1 MGPPGSSLCEEYLSI
16 LEALC
21 AYLGVPLAPEKKEGS
36 AQILTFL
43 GIIID
48 TLRGELRLPADKL
61 QRLLDSVTTWLSKHT
76 CTKRELESLIGT
88 LQHACKVIRPGRSFL
103 RRTIALLSI
112 AKQKHHH
119 IRLNAEFRSDMLWW
133 KLFAEK
139 WNGISL
145 IIPSCPSDVTI
156 TSDASGTW
164 GCGAW
169 CDKLWFQLKW
179 DSVTTQKH
187 IAVKELIPIL
197 IAAFIWGPLWH
208 GKRVTS
214 NCDNSAV
221 VAVLNSRY
229 SRETHLMQL
238 LRCLFFVEASYQ
250 FYLSASHIPGRLN
263 DCADDLSRNRLS
275 AFQAKMPDAQPYS
288 IPIPSSLLQWLLQP
302 KETWTSPS
310 WIQQFTTFLKKV

>member
-1 MGPPGSSLCEEYLSI
+1 MAKIDIKSAYRLIPVHPDDRKYLGMRWNGNLYIDAMLPFGLRSAPKIFTALADALEWGIAQKGVDHIFHYLDDFLVMGPPGSSLCEEYLSI

-21 AYLGVPLAPEKKEGS
+21 ALLGVPLAPEKREGP
-36 AQILTFL
+36 APILTFL
-43 GIIID
+43 GIVID
-48 TLRGELRLPADKL
+48 TLRGELRLPAEKL
-61 QRLLDSVTTWLSKHT
+61 RRLLESVTTWLSKHT

-145 IIPSCPSDVTI
+145 IIPSCPSDVTL

-169 CDKLWFQLKW
+169 CDKLWFQLEW
-179 DSVTTQKH
+179 DNDTIQKH

-197 IAAFIWGPLWH
+197 VAAFIWGPLWH

-229 SRETHLMQL
+229 SREKHLMQL
-238 LRCLFFVEASYQ
+238 LR
-250 FYLSASHIPGRLN
+250 
-263 DCADDLSRNRLS
+263 
-275 AFQAKMPDAQPYS
+275 
-288 IPIPSSLLQWLLQP
+288 
-302 KETWTSPS
+302 
-310 WIQQFTTFLKKV
+310 